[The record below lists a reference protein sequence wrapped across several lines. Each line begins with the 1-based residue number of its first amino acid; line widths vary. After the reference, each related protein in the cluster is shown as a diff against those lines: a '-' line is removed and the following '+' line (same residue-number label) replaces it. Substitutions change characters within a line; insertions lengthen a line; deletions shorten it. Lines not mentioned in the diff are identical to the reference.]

1 VAEQKMEQR
10 MRSEIT
16 ALLIAG
22 VTVMGLG
29 VVPALA
35 KGGPM
40 GMGGPMGGPGMMFSF
55 DDIDADKD
63 GAVTQ
68 AEVDAFKAAQFAKI
82 DANSD
87 GKVTAEELVA
97 FHETQEAARKT
108 EMAGKMIE
116 RMDSD
121 ADGALTA
128 EELAAMPQPKTLFEM
143 LDADGDGSVTKAEA
157 EAARDHMGKRG
168 ERHERGGW
176 MKGMMGG
183 DN

>member
-1 VAEQKMEQR
+1 
-10 MRSEIT
+10 MRSEVK

-40 GMGGPMGGPGMMFSF
+40 GMSGPMGGMGGPGMMLKFEDF
-55 DDIDADKD
+55 DADKD
-63 GAVTQ
+63 GKVTE
-68 AEVDAFKAAQFAKI
+68 AEVEAFKAAQFAKI
-82 DANSD
+82 DANAD
-87 GKVTAEELVA
+87 GKVTAEEMVA
-97 FHETQEAARKT
+97 FHDAQEAARKT

-116 RMDSD
+116 AMDSD
-121 ADGALTA
+121 ADGALSA
-128 EELAAMPQPKTLFEM
+128 EELAAGPQPKSLFEM
-143 LDADGDGSVTKAEA
+143 LDADGDGAVTKAEA
-157 EAARDHMGKRG
+157 DAARDHMGKRG

-176 MKGMMGG
+176 MKGWMGG

>member
-10 MRSEIT
+10 MRSELK
-16 ALLIAG
+16 ALLIAS

-40 GMGGPMGGPGMMFSF
+40 GMGGPMGGPGMMFQF
-55 DDIDADKD
+55 EDFDADKD
-63 GAVTQ
+63 GQVTE
-68 AEVDAFKAAQFAKI
+68 AEVEAFKAAQFAKI

-87 GKVTAEELVA
+87 GKVTTEELVA
-97 FHETQEAARKT
+97 FHEAQEAARKT

-116 RMDSD
+116 RMDTD

-128 EELAAMPQPKTLFEM
+128 EELAAGPQPKSLFER
-143 LDADGDGSVTKAEA
+143 LDADGDGAVSKAEA
-157 EAARDHMGKRG
+157 DAAMEHHGKRG
-168 ERHERGGW
+168 ERGGW
-176 MKGMMGG
+176 MKGWMGG
-183 DN
+183 EH